1 MTTMNA
7 VVLSKCLIVTFVT
20 TVTLWYFVTPYI
32 VQPHKGI
39 ISDLLSSVNLKGPS
53 RQRENQNSIRV
64 ENWTK
69 WRIYVRGE
77 SEDQQVIHR
86 GTSDLVNVSN
96 SKAVMYMEWRP
107 EYEIVVTPKQVGV
120 DTAGSGDSQPWVD
133 VSIVA
138 PLLSFQK
145 WGIYDHFT
153 TEWSNNQGE
162 ISLRVLPRFLFGI
175 PIPTV
180 TKMYGVSTT
189 DLLANLPI
197 IGVFSQSTRYDRVII
212 QAYMNLV
219 TLSVIFLLWAN
230 NPPESLLRK
239 PEPEPSKTGNG
250 KPKPENDT
258 TDGGVP
264 ESPLM
269 SNGRR
274 RRSSN
279 FTSSQTKSD
288 QVQ

>member
-1 MTTMNA
+1 MNA

-20 TVTLWYFVTPYI
+20 TVTLWYFITPYI
-32 VQPHKGI
+32 VQPHQGI
-39 ISDLLSSVNLKGPS
+39 INDLLSNVDLNGPS
-53 RQRENQNSIRV
+53 RRKENHNSIRV

-77 SEDQQVIHR
+77 DQQVIHR
-86 GTSDLVNVSN
+86 GTSDLVNINN

-107 EYEIVVTPKQVGV
+107 EYEIVVTAKM
-120 DTAGSGDSQPWVD
+120 ASGDEDTTIQYPD
-133 VSIVA
+133 VTIAA

-153 TEWSNNQGE
+153 TEWVQTGGKDD
-162 ISLRVLPRFLFGI
+162 ISLRILPRFLFGI
-175 PIPTV
+175 PINTV
-180 TKMYGVSTT
+180 TKMYGVST
-189 DLLANLPI
+189 DALLANLPI

-230 NPPESLLRK
+230 NPPESLLKK
-239 PEPEPSKTGNG
+239 PDPEPSEQNVI
-250 KPKPENDT
+250 NDT
-258 TDGGVP
+258 TDGGAQ

-269 SNGRR
+269 TNGRHR
-274 RRSSN
+274 RRS
-279 FTSSQTKSD
+279 TALTKSD
-288 QVQ
+288 QQ